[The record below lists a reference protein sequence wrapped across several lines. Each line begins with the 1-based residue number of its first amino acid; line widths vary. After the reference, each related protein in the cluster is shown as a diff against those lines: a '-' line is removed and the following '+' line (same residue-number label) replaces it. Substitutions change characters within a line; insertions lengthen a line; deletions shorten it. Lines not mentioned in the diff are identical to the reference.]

1 MQKKTKKQQWTVKKT
16 RTCRFCK
23 AKLSTTFFNFGKSPL
38 ANSFLSYDDLSQK
51 EIFYPLHAFVC
62 DECFLVQLNEII
74 NPEFIFTNYL
84 YFSSYSDIWLKHA
97 EQYVKKMVSKFDI
110 GKNSQV
116 IEIGSND
123 GYLLQYFIKKNIAV
137 VGIEPAKNIA
147 KIAIKKGIP
156 TKIKFFS
163 KKTAKTLLRSG
174 VSTDLLIGN
183 NVLAQVPNLHDFIEG
198 IKILLKSTGIITLEF
213 PHLLQLIKHNQF
225 DTIYHEHYSYF
236 SLLTLEKVFSSH
248 GLTIFDVEE
257 IPMQGGSLRIFA
269 KHSENDNHPIN
280 EKVYALLEKEK
291 QFELNDIST
300 YMNFSRKIKAL
311 ENSIRDFFITAK
323 KSNKKIVCYGAAA
336 KGNTLLNYCGIGTDL
351 VDYVVDKNPHKQGL
365 FLPGTHIHINSPEKI
380 QETKPDYLVILPWNL
395 KNEIIQQ
402 SSYIRDWGG
411 KFVIIIPKVKTYQ

>member
-1 MQKKTKKQQWTVKKT
+1 MQKKTKKQQRNVKKN

-38 ANSFLSYDDLSQK
+38 ANSFLSYDDLSKK
-51 EIFYPLHAFVC
+51 EIFYPLHALVC

-97 EQYVKKMVSKFDI
+97 EQYVKKMVSKFGID
-110 GKNSQV
+110 KNSQV

-123 GYLLQYFIKKNIAV
+123 GYLLQYFIKKNISV

-174 VSTDLLIGN
+174 VSSDLLIVN

-198 IKILLKSTGIITLEF
+198 MKILLKSTGIITLEF

-225 DTIYHEHYSYF
+225 DSIYHEHYSYF
-236 SLLTLEKVFSSH
+236 SLLFIEKFFSSFN
-248 GLTIFDVEE
+248 LVIFDVEE
-257 IPMQGGSLRIFA
+257 LPTHGGSLRVFA
-269 KHSENDNHPIN
+269 KHEDNSIYPKSKNVSKLIQ
-280 EKVYALLEKEK
+280 KEID
-291 QFELNDIST
+291 FGLNKIST
-300 YMNFSRKIKAL
+300 YANFSKKVVVRQKL
-311 ENSIRDFFITAK
+311 YDFVTNTK
-323 KSNKKIVCYGAAA
+323 KHGKTMVGYGAPA
-336 KGNTLLNYCGIGTDL
+336 KASTLLYYCNIGKNFIDYT
-351 VDYVVDKNPHKQGL
+351 VDRNPNKQGL
-365 FLPGTHIHINSPEKI
+365 YLPGTHIPIKSPETI
-380 QETKPDYLVILPWNL
+380 RTDKPDYVIILAWNL
-395 KNEIIQQ
+395 KDEIMSQMD
-402 SSYIRDWGG
+402 YIRSWGG
-411 KFVIIIPKVKTYQ
+411 KFVVPIPKIQIFS